1 MLMKMPTRSGD
12 YAIIVRY
19 ASVGIGVDT
28 DKWRVAIVDEQQRL
42 NRHRAILSI
51 LHDTLLSPDGAMTA
65 AMLPHLTGLQ
75 GAIVVRNAVGRDPIY
90 SALIGNLVLWLR
102 SCGQY
107 VRKSTESSNMPVALP
122 GSIAADL
129 PSCPRHL

>member
-28 DKWRVAIVDEQQRL
+28 DKCRVAIVDEQQRL
-42 NRHRAILSI
+42 NRHRAILST

-65 AMLPHLTGLQ
+65 AMHPPPHGLAGGDC
-75 GAIVVRNAVGRDPIY
+75 GAKR
-90 SALIGNLVLWLR
+90 
-102 SCGQY
+102 CGPCSDVFGPHGGLY
-107 VRKSTESSNMPVALP
+107 RASLSHEE
-122 GSIAADL
+122 
-129 PSCPRHL
+129 

>member
-42 NRHRAILSI
+42 NRHRAILST

-75 GAIVVRNAVGRDPIY
+75 GAIVVRNAVGRASDVFGPHGGLY
-90 SALIGNLVLWLR
+90 RASL
-102 SCGQY
+102 SH
-107 VRKSTESSNMPVALP
+107 EE
-122 GSIAADL
+122 
-129 PSCPRHL
+129 